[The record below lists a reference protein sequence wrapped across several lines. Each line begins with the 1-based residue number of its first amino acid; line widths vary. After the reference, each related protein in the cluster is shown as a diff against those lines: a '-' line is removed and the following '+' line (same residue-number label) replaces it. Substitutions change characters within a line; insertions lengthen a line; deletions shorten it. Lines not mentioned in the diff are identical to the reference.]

1 MNDNFKSLMSC
12 DLFKNIEESVVVEI
26 LAKAHKKEH
35 PEGTVL
41 IEKGTIPKALFIVAS
56 GKVGIYNED
65 ILLAELG
72 SVSVLGESFLASAT
86 ATATIIAKSAINTL
100 EIDRDV
106 FFELAKAHPALV
118 FNIFVINFTRLRSSN
133 DAALKE
139 ARSRE
144 EKLEKLV
151 VERTQE
157 LNQTLQELLATNKE
171 LSITRDN
178 LIQTQK
184 FRDQF
189 LANMSHEIRTPMN
202 AIVGLTNLLLKSPLT
217 EIQDKYLKVIK
228 KSGAN
233 LIVIINDILDLAK
246 IEAGKMELENE
257 PFPLVTAINNVHT
270 ILGLKAEDKGIYMR
284 EQIQEGVPAYVFGD
298 ETRITQ
304 VMMNLAGNAIKFT
317 EKGGV
322 TISVTIEKESNDEFE
337 LRFSV
342 KDTGIGIPPDKIDK
356 IFESFGQA
364 TTSTARKFGGTGLG
378 LTISRQLVEM
388 HNGELKVDSVAN
400 EGSEFYFIIKYKKAE
415 KPREEIGS
423 EFGEGVD
430 LSSKKILLVEDN
442 EFNQMVAVDTLNDL
456 FPGISVDV
464 AENGEIA
471 IQKGTQNDYDF
482 VLMDIQLP
490 DIDGFDITKAIR
502 NQENEKR
509 KNIRICAMTASVTK
523 ERIDECFHA
532 GMNDYMMKPF
542 SPDTLKEK
550 VIKNIL
556 GLS

>member
-1 MNDNFKSLMSC
+1 MNDNIKSLMSC
-12 DLFKNIEESVVVEI
+12 DLFKNIEESVIVEI
-26 LAKAHKKEH
+26 LAKANKKEH
-35 PEGTVL
+35 PERTIL
-41 IEKGTIPKALFIVAS
+41 IEKGTIPKALFIVTT

-65 ILLAELG
+65 ILLADLDA
-72 SVSVLGESFLASAT
+72 VSVLGESFLASAT
-86 ATATIIAKSAINTL
+86 ATATIIAKSSISTL
-100 EIDRDV
+100 EIERDV

-133 DAALKE
+133 DSALKE

-233 LIVIINDILDLAK
+233 LLVIINDILDLAK

-257 PFPLVTAINNVHT
+257 PFPLITSINNVNT
-270 ILGLKAEDKGIYMR
+270 ILGLKAEEKGIYMR

-322 TISVTIEKESNDEFE
+322 TISVSIVKENNDEFE
-337 LRFSV
+337 LRFGV
-342 KDTGIGIPPDKIDK
+342 RDTGIGIPPDKIEK

-364 TTSTARKFGGTGLG
+364 TTATARKFGGTGLG

-388 HNGELKVDSVAN
+388 HNGELKVDSVAD
-400 EGSEFYFIIKYKKAE
+400 EGSEFYFIIKYKKAD
-415 KPREEIGS
+415 KLGEEVGS
-423 EFGEGVD
+423 EFGEGID

-442 EFNQMVAVDTLNDL
+442 EFNQMVAVDTLSDL

-490 DIDGFDITKAIR
+490 DIDGFEITMAIR

-523 ERIDECFHA
+523 ERVDECYHA

>member
-1 MNDNFKSLMSC
+1 MTNIRLAMNKGAFDFIMKPIDFA
-12 DLFKNIEESVVVEI
+12 DLE
-26 LAKAHKKEH
+26 
-35 PEGTVL
+35 T
-41 IEKGTIPKALFIVAS
+41 
-56 GKVGIYNED
+56 
-65 ILLAELG
+65 
-72 SVSVLGESFLASAT
+72 
-86 ATATIIAKSAINTL
+86 
-100 EIDRDV
+100 
-106 FFELAKAHPALV
+106 
-118 FNIFVINFTRLRSSN
+118 
-133 DAALKE
+133 
-139 ARSRE
+139 
-144 EKLEKLV
+144 
-151 VERTQE
+151 
-157 LNQTLQELLATNKE
+157 TLQKTISEQQLIIEGFEAKKDLKHAVLQKE
-171 LSITRDN
+171 EAQQSAHFKQL
-178 LIQTQK
+178 
-184 FRDQF
+184 F
-189 LANMSHEIRTPMN
+189 LANMSHEIRTPLN
-202 AIVGLTNLLLKSPLT
+202 AVVGMTNLLL
-217 EIQDKYLKVIK
+217 DKNPREDQLRYLKAMK
-228 KSGAN
+228 QASNN
-233 LIVIINDILDLAK
+233 LLGIINDILDLAK

-550 VIKNIL
+550 VIKNII

>member
-35 PEGTVL
+35 PEETVL

-56 GKVGIYNED
+56 GIVGIYNED

-133 DAALKE
+133 DSALKE

-157 LNQTLQELLATNKE
+157 LNQTLQELIATNKE

-342 KDTGIGIPPDKIDK
+342 KDTGIGIPPDKMDK

>member
-1 MNDNFKSLMSC
+1 M
-12 DLFKNIEESVVVEI
+12 
-26 LAKAHKKEH
+26 
-35 PEGTVL
+35 
-41 IEKGTIPKALFIVAS
+41 
-56 GKVGIYNED
+56 
-65 ILLAELG
+65 
-72 SVSVLGESFLASAT
+72 
-86 ATATIIAKSAINTL
+86 
-100 EIDRDV
+100 
-106 FFELAKAHPALV
+106 
-118 FNIFVINFTRLRSSN
+118 
-133 DAALKE
+133 
-139 ARSRE
+139 
-144 EKLEKLV
+144 
-151 VERTQE
+151 
-157 LNQTLQELLATNKE
+157 
-171 LSITRDN
+171 
-178 LIQTQK
+178 
-184 FRDQF
+184 
-189 LANMSHEIRTPMN
+189 
-202 AIVGLTNLLLKSPLT
+202 
-217 EIQDKYLKVIK
+217 
-228 KSGAN
+228 
-233 LIVIINDILDLAK
+233 
-246 IEAGKMELENE
+246 
-257 PFPLVTAINNVHT
+257 
-270 ILGLKAEDKGIYMR
+270 
-284 EQIQEGVPAYVFGD
+284 
-298 ETRITQ
+298 
-304 VMMNLAGNAIKFT
+304 
-317 EKGGV
+317 
-322 TISVTIEKESNDEFE
+322 
-337 LRFSV
+337 
-342 KDTGIGIPPDKIDK
+342 DK

>member
-1 MNDNFKSLMSC
+1 MNDNIKSLMSC
-12 DLFKNIEESVVVEI
+12 DLFKNIEESVIVEI
-26 LAKAHKKEH
+26 LAKANKKEH
-35 PEGTVL
+35 PERTIL
-41 IEKGTIPKALFIVAS
+41 IEKGTIPKALFIVTT

-65 ILLAELG
+65 ILLADLDA
-72 SVSVLGESFLASAT
+72 VTVLGESFLASGT
-86 ATATIIAKSAINTL
+86 ATATIIAKSSISTL
-100 EIDRDV
+100 EIERDV

-133 DAALKE
+133 DSALKE

-233 LIVIINDILDLAK
+233 LLVIINDILDLAK

-257 PFPLVTAINNVHT
+257 PFPLITSINNVNT
-270 ILGLKAEDKGIYMR
+270 ILGLKAEEKGIYMR

-322 TISVTIEKESNDEFE
+322 TISVSIVKENNDEFE
-337 LRFSV
+337 LRFGV
-342 KDTGIGIPPDKIDK
+342 RDTGIGIPPDKIEK

-364 TTSTARKFGGTGLG
+364 TTATARKFGGTGLG

-388 HNGELKVDSVAN
+388 HNGELKVNSVAD
-400 EGSEFYFIIKYKKAE
+400 EGSEFYFIIKYKKAD
-415 KPREEIGS
+415 KLGEEVGS
-423 EFGEGVD
+423 EFGEGID

-442 EFNQMVAVDTLNDL
+442 EFNQMVAVDTLSDL

-490 DIDGFDITKAIR
+490 DIDGFEITMAIR

-523 ERIDECFHA
+523 ERVDECYHA